1 MRRYNCFC
9 NSNAFKI
16 RHDPIVFTVKRGCL
30 LLEMMMDGFD
40 DEWLPT
46 ASVTAYFSVLF
57 KASDNDFM

>member
-1 MRRYNCFC
+1 
-9 NSNAFKI
+9 
-16 RHDPIVFTVKRGCL
+16 
-30 LLEMMMDGFD
+30 MMMNGFD